1 MKRTQQTVRAA
12 LIQCSNPLGPD
23 QPLARVK
30 QAMIDKHIPL
40 IESAAAKGANICC
53 LQEIFYGPYFC
64 AEQNAKWYDYA
75 EEIPDGPTVMLM
87 RGLAKKLNMAMLVP
101 IYERETGGVL
111 YNTTAVIDQTGAFLG
126 RYRKHHIPH
135 LHPGF
140 WEKFYFRPGTGGYPV
155 FDTAFGRIGVYTCYD
170 RHFPEGARE
179 LGLKGAELV
188 FNPSATVAGLSEHLW
203 KLEQPAHAVA
213 NQYFIA
219 AINRV
224 GVEAPWN
231 IGEFYGQSY
240 FCNPRGQIYAIAH
253 RSRDE
258 VLVADVNFDETEQAR
273 REWQF
278 YRDRRP
284 ETYKLTSE
292 Y

>member
-258 VLVADVNFDETEQAR
+258 VLVADVNYDETEQAR